1 MYFLVGYFITIL
13 NKSIYS
19 WTSKESK
26 RALNLGE
33 GKVWSRSLIL
43 FYLLISFSSIFL
55 GSIGNVPVM
64 LAKPQTFMNASGE
77 SVSFLNN

>member
-19 WTSKESK
+19 WTSKEGK

-33 GKVWSRSLIL
+33 GKVSSRSLIL
-43 FYLLISFSSIFL
+43 FYLLISLSSIFL